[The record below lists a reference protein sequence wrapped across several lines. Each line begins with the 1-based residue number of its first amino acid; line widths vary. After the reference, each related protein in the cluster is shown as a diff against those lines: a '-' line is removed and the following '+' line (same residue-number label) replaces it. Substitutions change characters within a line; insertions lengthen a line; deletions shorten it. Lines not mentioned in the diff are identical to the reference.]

1 MSKQV
6 ILRLLTGDLRQ
17 DTQVV
22 LSIESIGVNQA
33 LFRTEVSGVLPANP
47 QLADTLQQW
56 QSHYH
61 DLGETRIQPH
71 SIHLNRRQE
80 SINACQ
86 QLEPEVRSQFNNWLL
101 ADSFRA
107 IRDKWLAELMKEEVL
122 ILVRTSE
129 PSLLRIPWYL
139 WDLVEQ
145 NPSAEV
151 ALNVFNTEPI
161 SPPTVTTT
169 RSKVKILAILGNREG
184 IDIESD
190 RQLLNQLTNA
200 ETTFLVEPQRT
211 EINDHLWEQEWDI
224 LFFAGHSRT
233 EGERGRIYI
242 NQTDSLTI
250 SQLRHAL
257 QKAVANGLQLAIFNS
272 CDGLGLA
279 LELQQIQ
286 LPQVI
291 VMREPVTDRV
301 AQAFLRYFLPAF
313 TSGQPLHLAVREARL
328 RLQGLENE
336 LPGASWLPIIVQAA
350 ITTSLTWQQLG
361 YRLKAPPAEQ
371 WWTAPGSALENTP
384 LASAAFF
391 RKAAVLGLLTTGVIL
406 GLIWAIVGNFANRL
420 IINSSSLLT
429 SSTISTPYSRPKT
442 EQLKAKSCQNT
453 IKYRS
458 LSDKIPTTIQVINK
472 RKLPIKVYWI
482 NYQGKRQYYFDL
494 EARKKRNQKT
504 FVSHPWLITD
514 DQDSQT
520 CLGIFFPTS
529 NLGLITIR
537 MNGGTVIKSK

>member
-6 ILRLLTGDLRQ
+6 ILRLLTGDLHQ

-22 LSIESIGVNQA
+22 LSIESTRENQEI
-33 LFRTEVSGVLPANP
+33 LRTEVSGVLPANP
-47 QLADTLQQW
+47 HLADTLQQW

-61 DLGETRIQPH
+61 CLGETRIQPQGIYLDH
-71 SIHLNRRQE
+71 QQE
-80 SINACQ
+80 SLKACQ

-101 ADSFRA
+101 AASFRA

-145 NPSAEV
+145 NPSAEI
-151 ALNVFNTEPI
+151 ALNIFNAEPI
-161 SPPTVTTT
+161 FSPTRTTT
-169 RSKVKILAILGNREG
+169 RSQVKILAILGNSKG

-190 RQLLNQLTNA
+190 RQLLNNFTNA
-200 ETTFLVEPQRT
+200 ETTFLVEPQRNA
-211 EINDHLWEQEWDI
+211 INDHLWDQEWDM

-233 EGERGRIYI
+233 EGEQGRIYI

-250 SQLRHAL
+250 SELRHAL

-279 LELQQIQ
+279 LELQQVQ

-313 TSGQPLHLAVREARL
+313 ASGQPLHLAVREARL

-350 ITTSLTWQQLG
+350 ITHSLTWQQLG
-361 YRLKAPPAEQ
+361 HRLPSAPADQ
-371 WWTAPGSALENTP
+371 WWQVRLPKLENISST
-384 LASAAFF
+384 AFS
-391 RKAAVLGLLTTGVIL
+391 RKVGLWGLLTIGIIL
-406 GLIWAIVGNFANRL
+406 GVSLVMAGSLTNRF
-420 IINSSSLLT
+420 NTMDSLPL
-429 SSTISTPYSRPKT
+429 SASPTIPIPSPKT
-442 EQLKAKSCQNT
+442 LQLPEGSKTNGFSTTSCQDGVKN
-453 IKYRS
+453 RS
-458 LSDKIPTTIQVINK
+458 LSSNIPITIKVINK
-472 RKLPIKVYWI
+472 RRSSVKVYWI
-482 NYQGKRQYYFDL
+482 NHQGENQHYFDL
-494 EARKKRNQKT
+494 DAGKKRTQKT
-504 FVSHPWLITD
+504 FVGHSWLIKD
-514 DQDSQT
+514 NQA

-529 NLGLITIR
+529 KLRRIILD
-537 MNGGTVIKSK
+537 

>member
-6 ILRLLTGDLRQ
+6 ILRLLTGDLHQ
-17 DTQVV
+17 GIQVV
-22 LSIESIGVNQA
+22 LSIEFTRENQEI
-33 LFRTEVSGVLPANP
+33 LRTEVSGVLPANP
-47 QLADTLQQW
+47 HLADTLQRW

-61 DLGETRIQPH
+61 CLGETRIQPQGIYLDRH
-71 SIHLNRRQE
+71 QE
-80 SINACQ
+80 SIDACQ

-101 ADSFRA
+101 ANSFRA

-129 PSLLRIPWYL
+129 SSLLQIPWYL
-139 WDLVEQ
+139 WDLVEE
-145 NPSAEV
+145 NPSAEI

-161 SPPTVTTT
+161 VLHT
-169 RSKVKILAILGNREG
+169 RATIRSQVKILAILGNSKG

-190 RQLLNQLTNA
+190 RQLLNNFTNA
-200 ETTFLVEPQRT
+200 ETTFLVEPQRIT
-211 EINDHLWEQEWDI
+211 INDHLWDQEWDI
-224 LFFAGHSRT
+224 LFFAGHSQT

-250 SQLRHAL
+250 TELRHAL

-279 LELQQIQ
+279 LELQQVQ

-313 TSGQPLHLAVREARL
+313 ASGQPLHLAVREARL

-350 ITTSLTWQQLG
+350 ITHSLTWQQLEH
-361 YRLKAPPAEQ
+361 RLQSSPTNK
-371 WWTAPGSALENTP
+371 WWRISLPRVKDIS
-384 LASAAFF
+384 SVAFS
-391 RKAAVLGLLTTGVIL
+391 RQAGIWGLLTIGIISGISWVLAASFTKRSNITGSLPLPASPTIP
-406 GLIWAIVGNFANRL
+406 IPSRL
-420 IINSSSLLT
+420 SKPLPLRESDKIDG
-429 SSTISTPYSRPKT
+429 
-442 EQLKAKSCQNT
+442 LKATSCQD
-453 IKYRS
+453 KRKHRS
-458 LSDKIPTTIQVINK
+458 LSSNTRTTMQVINK
-472 RKLPIKVYWI
+472 RSSPVKIYWI
-482 NYQGKRQYYFDL
+482 NYQGENQHYFDL
-494 EARKKRNQKT
+494 GAGKQRKQKT
-504 FVSHPWLITD
+504 FVGHPWLITNKQES
-514 DQDSQT
+514 QD

-529 NLGLITIR
+529 KSEQ
-537 MNGGTVIKSK
+537 VILE

>member
-6 ILRLLTGDLRQ
+6 ILRLLTGDLQQ
-17 DTQVV
+17 DTQVI
-22 LSIESIGVNQA
+22 LSIESMGADQT
-33 LFRTEVSGVLPANP
+33 LLRTEVSGVLPANP

-56 QSHYH
+56 QSYYH
-61 DLGETRIQPH
+61 GLGETRIQPNG
-71 SIHLNRRQE
+71 IHLNRRQE

-86 QLEPEVRSQFNNWLL
+86 QLEPKVRSQFNNWLL

-107 IRDKWLAELMKEEVL
+107 IRDKWLAELMKEEILV
-122 ILVRTSE
+122 LVRTTE

-161 SPPTVTTT
+161 SPPTITTP
-169 RSKVKILAILGNREG
+169 RSKVRILAILGNREG

-190 RQLLNQLTNA
+190 RQLLHQLTDA

-233 EGERGRIYI
+233 EGDRGRIYI

-250 SQLRHAL
+250 SELRHAL

-279 LELQQIQ
+279 LELQQVQ

-313 TSGQPLHLAVREARL
+313 ASGQPLHLAVREARL

-361 YRLKAPPAEQ
+361 HRLKSPPTEYWWQAPLPAIDK
-371 WWTAPGSALENTP
+371 TP
-384 LASAAFF
+384 VASAAFSK
-391 RKAAVLGLLTTGVIL
+391 KAGIFGLLAIGVIL
-406 GLIWAIVGNFANRL
+406 GIIWLNN
-420 IINSSSLLT
+420 T
-429 SSTISTPYSRPKT
+429 KT
-442 EQLKAKSCQNT
+442 NNLKATSCQDE
-453 IKYRS
+453 IQYRS
-458 LSDKIPTTIQVINK
+458 LSGKVPTAIQIINK
-472 RKLPIKVYWI
+472 RKLPIKVYWL
-482 NYQGKRQYYFDL
+482 NYQGERQYYFDL
-494 EARKKRNQKT
+494 EAGKKRHQKT

-514 DQDSQT
+514 NQNSPT
-520 CLGIFFPTS
+520 CLGIFSPT
-529 NLGLITIR
+529 NKLGSIILD
-537 MNGGTVIKSK
+537 

>member
-6 ILRLLTGDLRQ
+6 ILRLLTGNLQQ

-22 LSIESIGVNQA
+22 LSIESMGADQT
-33 LFRTEVSGVLPANP
+33 LLRTEVSGVLPANP

-61 DLGETRIQPH
+61 SLGETRIQPH
-71 SIHLNRRQE
+71 GIHLNRRQE
-80 SINACQ
+80 SLNACE
-86 QLEPEVRSQFNNWLL
+86 QLEPAVRSQFNDWLL

-129 PSLLRIPWYL
+129 PSLLRVPWHL
-139 WDLVEQ
+139 WNLVEQ

-161 SPPTVTTT
+161 SPPTLTSP
-169 RSKVKILAILGNREG
+169 RSKVRILAILGNREG
-184 IDIESD
+184 IDVESD
-190 RQLLNQLTNA
+190 RQLLNQLTDA
-200 ETTFLVEPQRT
+200 ETIFLVEPQRT

-250 SQLRHAL
+250 SELRYAL
-257 QKAVANGLQLAIFNS
+257 QQAVAKGLQLAIFNS

-279 LELQQIQ
+279 LELQQVQ

-291 VMREPVTDRV
+291 VMREPVTDQV

-313 TSGQPLHLAVREARL
+313 ASGQPLHLAVRAARL

-350 ITTSLTWQQLG
+350 ITNSLTWQQLG
-361 YRLKAPPAEQ
+361 HRRKEPSAEQ
-371 WWTAPGSALENTP
+371 CWHVPLQNNSPAP
-384 LASAAFF
+384 AAFL
-391 RKAAVLGLLTTGVIL
+391 RKTRKSKFLITGVIL
-406 GLIWAIVGNFANRL
+406 GLIWAIVGNY
-420 IINSSSLLT
+420 
-429 SSTISTPYSRPKT
+429 STIIEFFSVLVAPRTLSPLPANEKPLDNPNFNS
-442 EQLKAKSCQNT
+442 LKATNCQDE

-458 LSDKIPTTIQVINK
+458 LSSNMPTTIQIINR
-472 RKLPIKVYWI
+472 RKLPIKVYWL

-494 EARKKRNQKT
+494 EAGKNRNQKT
-504 FVSHPWLITD
+504 FVSHTWLITD
-514 DQDSQT
+514 YQDSQT
-520 CLGIFFPTS
+520 CLGVFFSTS
-529 NLGLITIR
+529 KLGLITLD
-537 MNGGTVIKSK
+537 

>member
-6 ILRLLTGDLRQ
+6 ILRLLTGNLRQ

-22 LSIESIGVNQA
+22 LSIESTGENQEI
-33 LFRTEVSGVLPANP
+33 LRTEVSGVLPANP
-47 QLADTLQQW
+47 HLADTLQRW
-56 QSHYH
+56 QSNYH
-61 DLGETRIQPH
+61 SLEETRIQPQ
-71 SIHLNRRQE
+71 SIHLDRHQE
-80 SINACQ
+80 FIKVCQ
-86 QLEPEVRSQFNNWLL
+86 QLEPEVRSQLNNWLL
-101 ADSFRA
+101 VDSFRA

-145 NPSAEV
+145 NPSAEI

-161 SPPTVTTT
+161 PSPSRTAT
-169 RSKVKILAILGNREG
+169 RSQVRILAILGNREG

-190 RQLLNQLTNA
+190 RQLLNNFTNA

-211 EINDHLWEQEWDI
+211 VINDHLWDQEWDI

-250 SQLRHAL
+250 SELRHAL

-279 LELQQIQ
+279 LELQQVQ

-291 VMREPVTDRV
+291 VMREPVTDLV

-313 TSGQPLHLAVREARL
+313 ASGQPLHLAVREARL
-328 RLQGLENE
+328 RLQGLENK
-336 LPGASWLPIIVQAA
+336 LPGASGLPIIVQAA
-350 ITTSLTWQQLG
+350 ITRSITWRQLG
-361 YRLKAPPAEQ
+361 HRMQLIPAKQRWKVWLPWLKNITSRPASFSKKTGVYCSLLAIGIMLSISWAMMNSFTKYFNSSKNLQISEGSKIDSLKAITCQ
-371 WWTAPGSALENTP
+371 D
-384 LASAAFF
+384 
-391 RKAAVLGLLTTGVIL
+391 
-406 GLIWAIVGNFANRL
+406 
-420 IINSSSLLT
+420 
-429 SSTISTPYSRPKT
+429 KT
-442 EQLKAKSCQNT
+442 KH
-453 IKYRS
+453 RS
-458 LSDKIPTTIQVINK
+458 LSSNTQTTMQVINN
-472 RKLPIKVYWI
+472 RKSSVKVYWI
-482 NYQGKRQYYFDL
+482 NYQGENQHYFDL
-494 EARKKRNQKT
+494 SPGKQRTQKT
-504 FVSHPWLITD
+504 FVGHPWLITNKKESHD
-514 DQDSQT
+514 

-529 NLGLITIR
+529 KSEQ
-537 MNGGTVIKSK
+537 VILE